1 MNEYVQPMKRLFV
14 TGIPALFV
22 LLWSTGFIG
31 AKFGLPYAEP
41 YTMLFYRFVLTLLVL
56 AALIA
61 YFRPAM
67 PASGRQKLHLM
78 VSGGLIHGAYLGGVF
93 TAIKLGMSAGLIA
106 LLVGLQPLLTTLVTP
121 FVFGQ
126 GISLVQWSGV
136 LLGLLGVGLI
146 LDLGGAHMAHAGYPA
161 LLAAAVALV
170 GITTGTL
177 YQKKF
182 CAQNALL
189 SSALYQYLS
198 TVVIFG
204 VGAFFFESMQ
214 VQWTTP
220 FVLSLLWL
228 VLGLSIGAIL
238 LLTYLIKHGA
248 AQKVASWFYLVPAA
262 TALEAFW
269 VFDEELGLRKI
280 IGIVVVV
287 FAVVL
292 ATREKRIP

>member
-1 MNEYVQPMKRLFV
+1 MHRFKRLFQ
-14 TGIPALFV
+14 TSIPALFV

-41 YTMLFYRFVLTLLVL
+41 FTLLFYRFLLTLLLL
-56 AALIA
+56 AGLIA

-67 PASGRQKLHLM
+67 PVSGRQKLHLM
-78 VSGGLIHGAYLGGVF
+78 VSGSLIHGAYLGGVF
-93 TAIKLGMSAGLIA
+93 SAIKLGMSAGLIA

-121 FVFGQ
+121 FVFRQ
-126 GISLVQWSGV
+126 RIGIVQWSGV
-136 LLGLLGVGLI
+136 VLGLLGVGLI
-146 LDLGGAHMAHAGYPA
+146 LDIGGAHMAHLGYPA
-161 LLAAAVALV
+161 LLAAAVALI
-170 GITTGTL
+170 GITAGTL

-189 SSALYQYLS
+189 SSALYQYLP
-198 TVVIFG
+198 TIVIFG
-204 VGAFFFESMQ
+204 LGAFFFESMQ

-248 AQKVASWFYLVPAA
+248 AHKVASWFYLVPAA

-280 IGIVVVV
+280 TGIVVVV

-292 ATREKRIP
+292 ATREKPTR

>member
-1 MNEYVQPMKRLFV
+1 MHPFKQLFQ
-14 TGIPALFV
+14 TSIPALFV
-22 LLWSTGFIG
+22 FLWSTGFIG

-41 YTMLFYRFVLTLLVL
+41 YTLLFYRFLLTLLLL
-56 AALIA
+56 AGLIA

-67 PASGRQKLHLM
+67 PSGRQKWHLM
-78 VSGGLIHGAYLGGVF
+78 VSGSLIHGAYLGGVF

-121 FVFGQ
+121 FVFRQ
-126 GISLVQWSGV
+126 RIGIVQWSGV

-146 LDLGGAHMAHAGYPA
+146 LDIGGAHRAHIGHQA
-161 LLAAAVALV
+161 LIAAVVALI
-170 GITTGTL
+170 GITAGTL

-182 CAQNALL
+182 CANNALL
-189 SSALYQYLS
+189 SSAWYQYLS

-204 VGAFFFESMQ
+204 LGAFFFETMQ

-248 AQKVASWFYLVPAA
+248 AHKVASWFYLVPAA

-287 FAVVL
+287 LAVLL
-292 ATREKRIP
+292 ATREKRIQ